1 MRAMTRASSGTLG
14 KPYRW
19 PDPSVVAYVEAKDEG
34 VPHRQ
39 AIEEQH
45 EAVQEPPAAN
55 THPSADIEGRCEQE
69 QRVEGEDPGVE
80 APYRARPTGGR
91 HSARDQDALP
101 GIAHGVEDRCR
112 HMNQNQADNH

>member
-19 PDPSVVAYVEAKDEG
+19 PDPSVVADVEAKDEG

-45 EAVQEPPAAN
+45 EAVQELPAAN
-55 THPSADIEGRCEQE
+55 TDPSADIEGRCEQE

-80 APYRARPTGGR
+80 AHAAAGQPVAAT
-91 HSARDQDALP
+91 AP
-101 GIAHGVEDRCR
+101 GIRTLCEVLPMASKTV
-112 HMNQNQADNH
+112 AAT